1 MAKLNQILLGL
12 ALLLCAAPLAA
23 QPCYIQL
30 GDATGVPLPPA
41 QLAELEAAACE
52 LRAAFP
58 AEFQNDFAV
67 YDFGFYLPLK
77 VVAGSTAN

>member
-1 MAKLNQILLGL
+1 MAKLNRILMGL

-23 QPCYIQL
+23 QSCYIQL
-30 GDATGVPLPPA
+30 DDATGLPLPPS

-58 AEFQNDFAV
+58 AEFQGDF
-67 YDFGFYLPLK
+67 PLK
-77 VVAGSTAN
+77 NKPGGDEIGCRLAL